1 MEKRDGRGISHL
13 IAFIVIHHY
22 CEIPKPRLLLNLEE
36 ETDCLCNDK
45 HKNKKFF
52 FVIIQF
58 VNFFSTLEFGEALR
72 KGKNYH

>member
-45 HKNKKFF
+45 QSCLK
-52 FVIIQF
+52 I
-58 VNFFSTLEFGEALR
+58 
-72 KGKNYH
+72 